1 MAGGRR
7 KGGICRAVRQNVPEG
22 VPPSGTF
29 SFYRMGR
36 RRAHGAGVFPAFFS
50 RRGGPAAPVFS
61 DLEYTMELL
70 KFCLRGK
77 IPVFPVFFLS
87 APGRGIGRSSVTM
100 PGTPAM
106 MTGAILPD
114 TMDRHLPGT
123 RKMPPITPGII
134 AASER
139 FSGTNP
145 PGRFQREDPP
155 HTGLPAGLL
164 PPAAC
169 TVPPTVAPVLEFCS
183 GNVKKRALQPAHGAF
198 FAFCRSPAGAPGL
211 VSARCGGRFRTGR
224 GAGSSPP
231 ALS

>member
-139 FSGTNP
+139 FSRDKSPRTI
-145 PGRFQREDPP
+145 
-155 HTGLPAGLL
+155 PAGG
-164 PPAAC
+164 PAAYWFAGGASSTGC
-169 TVPPTVAPVLEFCS
+169 LYSTAHCSACVGILFGECQKAGVAARSRCFFRFLPLPGGGSRFGIRTLRGPVQDWP
-183 GNVKKRALQPAHGAF
+183 R
-198 FAFCRSPAGAPGL
+198 RW
-211 VSARCGGRFRTGR
+211 
-224 GAGSSPP
+224 
-231 ALS
+231 